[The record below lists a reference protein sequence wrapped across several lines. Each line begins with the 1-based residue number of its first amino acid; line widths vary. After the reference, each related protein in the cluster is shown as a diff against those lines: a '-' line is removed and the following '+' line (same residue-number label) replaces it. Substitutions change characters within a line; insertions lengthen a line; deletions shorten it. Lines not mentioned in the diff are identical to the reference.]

1 MGLSELSKQVR
12 RTTWRGVSAAVCGFG
27 RADDKALRK
36 AVRGKNIVV
45 SGASYGIG
53 EATARR
59 LGRAGA
65 NVIILAR
72 SAERLE
78 QVAGEIRANGGRAHA
93 YAIDL
98 TDGDAVDAL
107 VAAVLREHGP
117 VDVLVNNA
125 GKSIRRSIELS
136 EGRFSDFERTMRIN
150 YLAPVKL
157 TLALLPSMRARG
169 VGHVVNVATWA
180 VRFPPSPRWSAY
192 HASKGAFDYWMRG
205 AGQELRSAGIATT
218 SVYMGLVR
226 TRMSAPTYGNLGLP
240 SLRPSDAADMICDGI
255 VYRHSKVEAPW
266 IAPAAVVANALRGPF
281 ELAGALVYPHG
292 DDTASAKA
300 AVAAANSD
308 ARLTPTT

>member
-1 MGLSELSKQVR
+1 MGLADLSKHAQ
-12 RTTWRGVSAAVCGFG
+12 RTAWRGLSAVVCGFG
-27 RADDKALRK
+27 RADDKALHK

-78 QVAGEIRANGGRAHA
+78 QVAGEIRGNGGNAHA
-93 YAIDL
+93 YAVDL
-98 TDGDAVDAL
+98 TDSDAVDAF
-107 VAAVLREHGP
+107 VATVLHEHGP

-136 EGRFSDFERTMRIN
+136 EGRYSDFERTMRIN

-169 VGHVVNVATWA
+169 AGHVVNVATWA

-205 AGQELRSAGIATT
+205 AGQELRSAGISTT

-226 TRMSAPTYGNLGLP
+226 TRMSAPTYANLGIP
-240 SLRPSDAADMICDGI
+240 SLHPIDAAGMICDGI

-266 IAPAAVVANALRGPF
+266 IAPVAVLAQALRGPI
-281 ELAGALVYPHG
+281 ELAGAFAYPHG

-300 AVAAANSD
+300 AVTAANAAAD
-308 ARLTPTT
+308 V